1 MLDTLMIKNVGVV
14 VLAAGR
20 GSRLNSVDTP
30 KVMLELNG
38 KPMVHYTIET
48 LKEVGFNAE
57 QICLVV
63 GFHKEKV
70 IEYFNDSVSFAVQ
83 AEQLGTAHAAFTG
96 MKSLPQNIEHVLVM
110 GGDDSAFYKAE
121 TLEKLITTHVN
132 NRNVLT
138 LLTAEPEIPGNIG
151 RVIRQADG
159 RVEIVEKEHMT
170 EEQKKLKEIS
180 TGTFV
185 FDRTWFEEMYPTMP
199 PIPKLNEFGLPTAL
213 KIARESGKKHEV
225 VKLIDSTEWFG
236 VNTPEEL
243 EEARRRKINVQ

>member
-1 MLDTLMIKNVGVV
+1 MLDNLTIENVGVV

-20 GSRLNSVDTP
+20 GTRLNSIDTP

-38 KPMVHYTIET
+38 KPMVSYTVET
-48 LKEVGFNAE
+48 LKKIGFGRE

-63 GFHKEKV
+63 GFKKEKV
-70 IEYFNDSVSFAVQ
+70 MEYFGNSVCFAVQ
-83 AEQLGTAHAAFTG
+83 EEQRGTAHAAFIG

-121 TLEKLITTHVN
+121 TLKNFLESHILHK
-132 NRNVLT
+132 NVLT
-138 LLTAEPEIPGNIG
+138 LLTAEPEVPGNIG
-151 RVIRQADG
+151 RVIRRDNG
-159 RVEIVEKEHMT
+159 DVEIVEKEHMT

-185 FDRTWFEEMYPTMP
+185 FDRAWFENMYPSMP

-213 KIARESGKKHEV
+213 KIVRQEGKKYEV
-225 VKLIDSTEWFG
+225 VKLSDSTEWFG

-243 EEARRRKINVQ
+243 EEARRRKINI